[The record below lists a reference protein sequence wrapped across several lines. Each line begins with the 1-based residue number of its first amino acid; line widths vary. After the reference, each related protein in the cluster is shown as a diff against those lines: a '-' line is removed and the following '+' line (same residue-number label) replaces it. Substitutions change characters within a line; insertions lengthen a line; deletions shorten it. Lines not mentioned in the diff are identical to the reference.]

1 MARKNSLLSALGEKY
16 HAIEHNGGFLL
27 YDNTRQGKRSNVLY
41 LGKIFLS
48 TDGKKYVFNDDY
60 YESVD
65 TLVKAIEDYNATLPF
80 DADVYNPIYR
90 KNYKIECILHDY
102 LDSLGFKHSYS
113 SSDTLYSLPDAYG
126 QAIVLMKFDV
136 KEDSEDGV
144 VRRLIPNTGKWV
156 EAKFN
161 DVDSA
166 IGACNSI
173 IAAQCAIVNAQ
184 LVELLGKMTK
194 HRVGE
199 FMDMTFDIKSLST
212 YSEDAKKKTIE
223 QLEEEL
229 KRLKEL

>member
-1 MARKNSLLSALGEKY
+1 MARKNSLISALGEKY
-16 HAIEHNGGFLL
+16 RAIEHNGGFLL
-27 YDNTRQGKRSNVLY
+27 YDNTRQGKRTNALY

-48 TDGKKYVFNDDY
+48 TDGKEYVFNDDY

-102 LDSLGFKHSYS
+102 LCSLGFKHDYYPEKRYA
-113 SSDTLYSLPDAYG
+113 LNDAYG
-126 QAIVLMKFDV
+126 QPIVLLEFDV

-144 VRRLIPNTGKWV
+144 LRRLIPNTDKWV
-156 EAKFN
+156 DAKFH

-184 LVELLGKMTK
+184 LIELLDKMTK

>member
-27 YDNTRQGKRSNVLY
+27 YDNTRQGKRTNVLY

-65 TLVKAIEDYNATLPF
+65 TLVKAMEDYNATLPF

-102 LDSLGFKHSYS
+102 LCSLGFKHDYYPE
-113 SSDTLYSLPDAYG
+113 TRYALNDAYG
-126 QAIVLMKFDV
+126 QPIILFEFDV

-144 VRRLIPNTGKWV
+144 VRRLIHNTDKWV

>member
-16 HAIEHNGGFLL
+16 RAIEHNGGFLL
-27 YDNTRQGKRSNVLY
+27 YDNTRQGKRTNALY

-65 TLVKAIEDYNATLPF
+65 TLVKAMEDYNATLPF

-102 LDSLGFKHSYS
+102 LCSIGFKHNHYPDGSY
-113 SSDTLYSLPDAYG
+113 TLLDAYG
-126 QAIVLMKFDV
+126 QPIVLLVFDV

-144 VRRLIPNTGKWV
+144 VRRLIPNTDKWV
-156 EAKFN
+156 EAKFH

-184 LVELLGKMTK
+184 LVELLDKMTK

-199 FMDMTFDIKSLST
+199 FIDMTFDIKSLST